1 MVKIGNI
8 ELQGRM
14 TLAPMAGVTDSAFRQ
29 ICREKGA
36 ALVCTE
42 MVSAKALVYQDQ
54 KTRSLLYIAPDEH
67 PCAVQIFG
75 SEADVMAEAAPM
87 AAEISGADILDV
99 NMGCPVG
106 KIAKSG
112 DGSALM
118 RDPEKAM
125 RAVENVAFAPFR
137 MELKGL
143 GTFGNIIW
151 AGVRGGEE
159 LPELAKA
166 LRRALI
172 EDDIPCTDR
181 AFVPHI
187 TLVRRGVWPGEAL
200 PDVEIPTA
208 DAWVDHITLM
218 RSEQGKDGM
227 IYTPVR

>member
-1 MVKIGNI
+1 MR
-8 ELQGRM
+8 LFAALTLSGRM
-14 TLAPMAGVTDSAFRQ
+14 LQAVWDLEKALQAAGVTGHYSEKSNLHLTLAF
-29 ICREKGA
+29 IGE
-36 ALVCTE
+36 
-42 MVSAKALVYQDQ
+42 Y
-54 KTRSLLYIAPDEH
+54 P
-67 PCAVQIFG
+67 
-75 SEADVMAEAAPM
+75 
-87 AAEISGADILDV
+87 
-99 NMGCPVG
+99 
-106 KIAKSG
+106 
-112 DGSALM
+112 
-118 RDPEKAM
+118 DPEKAM